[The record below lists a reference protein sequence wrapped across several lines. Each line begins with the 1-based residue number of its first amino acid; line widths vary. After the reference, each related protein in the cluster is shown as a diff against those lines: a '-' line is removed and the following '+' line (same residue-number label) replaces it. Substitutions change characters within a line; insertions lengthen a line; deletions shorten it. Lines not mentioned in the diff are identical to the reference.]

1 MKKYFKSFCVIFFTL
16 FFIQSLYLQSQEK
29 IDPKI
34 WNKALKI
41 HHRNIVIDTH
51 CDTPM
56 VMFNRGVNIGEKS
69 DSNEVDLI
77 RMKEGGLDA
86 VFFAVYIS
94 NKLDKKHPSRRALE
108 IIDEVY
114 NQVSKYPELAELAF
128 SSLDIRRIHKLEKRA
143 ILIGMENGGPIEGS
157 LRLLR
162 DFYRLGVRYITLTHN
177 QHNDICDSSTGGEP
191 RWEGLSPFGRKV
203 VKEMN
208 RLGMVIDV
216 SHISDLAFWDVL
228 KISKVPVIASH
239 SCVRAICNTPRNLS
253 DKMIKAL
260 AAKGGVIQL
269 NFYSGFLEEEFRKKS
284 EEKYKLMQP
293 QLKELEEKYKD
304 NEAELWE
311 AFSKLWKK
319 HAPPPASVEVLLN
332 HIDHIVKLV
341 GVDYVGLGSD
351 YDGAGSFPRG
361 LEDVSK
367 YPLITYHLLK
377 RGYKE
382 KEIKKILGENFLR
395 VFSAVEN
402 LRNK

>member
-16 FFIQSLYLQSQEK
+16 FFIQSLYLRSQEK

-41 HHRNIVIDTH
+41 HHRAIVIDTH

-69 DSNEVDLI
+69 NSNEVDLI

-128 SSLDIRRIHKLEKRA
+128 SSLDIHRIHKLGKRA

-177 QHNDICDSSTGGEP
+177 QHNDICDSSTGGES
-191 RWEGLSPFGRKV
+191 RWKGLSPFGRKV

-208 RLGMVIDV
+208 RLGMIIDV